1 MSEVEREKERE
12 KQGEKKERKKVP
24 LRGVTKNV
32 KYPLNPINNS
42 QRENPFENPRASAP

>member
-24 LRGVTKNV
+24 LRGVTK
-32 KYPLNPINNS
+32 KRQIPT
-42 QRENPFENPRASAP
+42 